1 MSNEPMTRRP
11 ALALV
16 VLIALA
22 AVLSWNPVHAIVIG
36 APRDL
41 PAAGDTT
48 FRQLLAQRRYAEAR
62 DRAESLL
69 QDAQDDADL
78 LVILGY
84 AQAGLENWAAARRSI
99 ERAVRLAPDAR
110 RDALR
115 LSLADVLLSEGDTS
129 AAEKLLNDIGARNPN
144 NARVLS
150 GVGQRF
156 VLAGDL
162 ARAKGYFQRALAI
175 DPNHE
180 AALTGVLRIHLNEG
194 DYPAVIRVAR
204 RVPDGVASKSI
215 AKYFEALALIR
226 QQKPDYRAAA
236 ELLEQALE
244 GSRPTPRMLY
254 ILGYVLLQEQR
265 QQEGVRRLKQAVALA
280 PDFFDALKL
289 LGVVSLQINQ
299 PKAAS
304 EYLEAA
310 LGIKDSP
317 DLRYLLGQS
326 YRRQGRSK
334 EAVTALMASLESADL
349 DPASRSTSEGLYSY
363 VGGDLAQSEI
373 ALRKALEKTPG
384 AADARVLLIV
394 NLLKQGRFE
403 GAAREAR
410 QGLELNPQARLLLLN
425 LLAQARLGS
434 GDLDGA
440 ETALRDALEGGP
452 GSVRTR
458 MNLSG
463 VYFRQGRFAEAKA
476 GLEAIVTA
484 NPRNLQARLRLARV
498 QQATGNYQEAER
510 VLLGP
515 EDKIPEAQILLR
527 ELFLLKIRQREYH
540 DALEYARIMIAEY
553 PSLFEGYL
561 LESQAYAALGRTADA
576 GHSLASGFDK
586 AGESQES
593 LAMAARLS
601 RVYGW
606 HDRAVRYLQHYNAQ
620 FGLDDPKL
628 KKLYATE
635 LVEVG
640 ETSKARAI
648 IREGLSPT
656 DPDAAFLLARSYIED
671 GDQLKAEAAIDAA
684 LEAGASDDVVE
695 AQRAQLRLAIGTKE
709 LQEALRS
716 KPDDPSHYRALAE
729 AYEFLGK
736 LEAAIDVYSDGIGK
750 AGQDLSFETQ
760 IARLFL
766 KTGDAERA
774 IEVANE
780 VLNRI
785 GTGPEH
791 GDDIEIR
798 AQAVLG
804 MSWLRLGNTQKA
816 EQALQRATA
825 EGSRLAAP
833 FYELARIKA
842 AKGDDEAA
850 IRLLRSAIAIEP
862 GAVRYYLAL
871 AALFQRASRFEESIA
886 VYEEGLA
893 NNPESVPLL
902 NNAALLHLSRGADQN
917 ALLLA
922 GQALELA
929 PEDANVLDT
938 VGWIHLK
945 SSDLDGA
952 IRHLE
957 LAVDREPTSALY
969 RYHLGLGYFEKGALA
984 LAKAELEAALSRQA
998 NAPWTPAIE
1007 QMLAAIARKQ

>member
-11 ALALV
+11 GLALV
-16 VLIALA
+16 VVVALA
-22 AVLSWNPVHAIVIG
+22 AVLSWKPVYAIVIG
-36 APRDL
+36 APADL

-48 FRQLLAQRRYAEAR
+48 FRQLLAQRRYSEAR

-69 QDAQDDADL
+69 QDAPDEVDL

-84 AQAGLENWAAARRSI
+84 AQAGLENWEAARRSI
-99 ERAVRLAPDAR
+99 DRAVRLAPNAR
-110 RDALR
+110 RDSLR
-115 LSLADVLLSEGDTS
+115 LSLADVLLSQGDTS
-129 AAEKLLNDIGARNPN
+129 AAGKLLGDIGARNSK
-144 NARVLS
+144 NARLLS
-150 GVGQRF
+150 GVAQRYL
-156 VLAGDL
+156 LAGDL
-162 ARAKGYFQRALAI
+162 TRAKGYFQRALAI
-175 DPNHE
+175 DPDQE

-194 DYPAVIRVAR
+194 DYRAVIRVAR
-204 RVPDGVASKSI
+204 RVPDGSAGKSV
-215 AKYFEALALIR
+215 AKYFQSLALIR

-254 ILGYVLLQEQR
+254 VFGYVLLQEQR
-265 QQEGVRRLKQAVALA
+265 QQEGVRRLQQAVALA

-289 LGVVSLQINQ
+289 LGVVSLKMNQ

-326 YRRQGRSK
+326 YLRQGRSK

-363 VGGDLAQSEI
+363 VGGDLEQSEI
-373 ALRKALEKTPG
+373 ALRKALETTPG
-384 AADARVLLIV
+384 AADARVLLVV

-425 LLAQARLGS
+425 LLAQARLGG

-440 ETALRDALEGGP
+440 ETALRDALEDDP

-476 GLEAIVTA
+476 GLEDILTA
-484 NPRNLQARLRLARV
+484 NPGILQVRLRLARV
-498 QQATGNYQEAER
+498 HQASGNYQEAER

-515 EDKIPEAQILLR
+515 QDTIPEAQILLR

-540 DALEYARIMIAEY
+540 DAREYAGVMIAGY

-576 GHSLASGFDK
+576 GQSLASGFDK
-586 AGESQES
+586 AGESRES

-601 RVYGW
+601 RAYGW
-606 HDRAVRYLQHYNAQ
+606 HDRAVRYLQHYSAQ
-620 FGLDDPKL
+620 FGLDDPRL

-635 LVEVG
+635 LIEVG
-640 ETSKARAI
+640 ETNKARAV
-648 IREGLSPT
+648 IRQGLSPT

-671 GDQLKAEAAIDAA
+671 GDQLKAEEAIDAA
-684 LEAGASDDVVE
+684 LEAGVSDQVVE

-709 LQEALRS
+709 LQEAVRS
-716 KPDDPSHYRALAE
+716 KPDDASRYRALAE

-736 LEAAIDVYSDGIGK
+736 PEAAIDVYRDGIGK
-750 AGQDLSFETQ
+750 AGQDLLFETQ
-760 IARLFL
+760 IARLLL
-766 KTGDAERA
+766 KAGDAERA
-774 IEVANE
+774 IEVANG

-785 GTGPEH
+785 GTGH
-791 GDDIEIR
+791 GDDTEIR

-825 EGSRLAAP
+825 EGSRLSPP
-833 FYELARIKA
+833 FYALARIKA
-842 AKGDDEAA
+842 ARGDDEAA

-862 GAVRYYLAL
+862 AAVRYYLAL
-871 AALFQRASRFEESIA
+871 AALYQRAARFEESIA
-886 VYEEGLA
+886 VYEDGLA
-893 NNPESVPLL
+893 SNPESVPLL
-902 NNAALLHLSRGADQN
+902 NNAALLHLSRGANQN
-917 ALLLA
+917 ALSLA

-938 VGWIHLK
+938 VGWIHLQ
-945 SSDLDGA
+945 SNDLDGA

-984 LAKAELEAALSRQA
+984 LAKAELEAALNRQA
-998 NAPWTPAIE
+998 DAPWNPAIE
-1007 QMLAAIARKQ
+1007 QMLAAIARKK